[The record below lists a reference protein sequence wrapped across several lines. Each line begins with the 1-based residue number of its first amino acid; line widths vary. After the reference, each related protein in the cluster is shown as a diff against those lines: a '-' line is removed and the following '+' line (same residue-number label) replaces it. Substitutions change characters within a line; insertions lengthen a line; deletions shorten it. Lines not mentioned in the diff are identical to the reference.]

1 MGRVSF
7 RLTSDGKFVASRSR
21 AEVGISWEPRAS
33 LRWNLLVTDV
43 ATGARILDS
52 WHPTLDLAFAAAA
65 TAVGATRV
73 GWRDLIRVDLGDEA
87 FHRPGNI
94 PAETVLDRFGY
105 VFVDS
110 LQVFA
115 VDSFCESVD
124 ARVVRR
130 IFSDRFSCAGGR
142 VGGVKLLGR
151 EDGYARWCVDATLP
165 VSGCFHRDRLV
176 DTARDL
182 IEAADAGTLVS
193 CIPVFVSRT
202 RVEQESASVVRF
214 ARAS

>member
-1 MGRVSF
+1 MGQVNF
-7 RLTSDGKFVASRSR
+7 RLTPDGKFVARRSR
-21 AEVGISWEPRAS
+21 ADVGISWEPRS
-33 LRWNLLVTDV
+33 NLRWNLLVVDV

-52 WHPTLDLAFAAAA
+52 RHATLDLAFAAAA

-73 GWRDLIRVDLGDEA
+73 GWRDLIRVDLDEDA

-110 LQVFA
+110 LQAFA
-115 VDSFCESVD
+115 VDSFFESVD

-142 VGGVKLLGR
+142 IGGVKLLGR

-176 DTARDL
+176 DTASAL

-193 CIPVFVSRT
+193 CNPVFVSRT

-214 ARAS
+214 ARAG